1 MPSRKNLA
9 LNNIFIPSQV
19 PSKKLMIILH
29 GRGDSSDGFT
39 FLPEY
44 LNIDDMNYLLLDA
57 PFEYYGGF
65 SWYDLPP
72 HQLEDITYSRNIL
85 TEVLDTLFEEEFNAH
100 ESFLFGFSQ
109 GSLLTF
115 EFGARYK
122 KVLAGYI
129 AVSGYIYDA
138 NKLLQE
144 MNQNVKDSNWVCTH
158 GTYDEVLT
166 YNTSR
171 EQVEVLQNGG
181 FDIAFKS
188 YAKDHTIA
196 EDELVMLAEWVKN
209 IKTQGRNMRP

>member
-72 HQLEDITYSRNIL
+72 HQLEGITYSRNIL

-171 EQVEVLQNGG
+171 EQVEVLQTN
-181 FDIAFKS
+181 FFK
-188 YAKDHTIA
+188 
-196 EDELVMLAEWVKN
+196 
-209 IKTQGRNMRP
+209 R

>member
-1 MPSRKNLA
+1 MQSRKNLA
-9 LNNIFIPSQV
+9 LNNIFIPSKV

-29 GRGDSSDGFT
+29 GRGDSSHGFT

-44 LNIDDMNYLLLDA
+44 LGIDEMNYILLDA
-57 PFEYYGGF
+57 PYDYYGGF

-72 HQLEDITYSRNIL
+72 HQLEGIEYSRKVL
-85 TEVLDTLFEEEFNAH
+85 TDVLDTLFEEQFNAH

-115 EFGARYK
+115 EFGARYE

-144 MNQNVKDSNWVCTH
+144 INQDIKASNWLCTH
-158 GTYDEVLT
+158 GIYDEVLP

-171 EQVEVLQNGG
+171 EQVEVLRNGG
-181 FDIAFKS
+181 FDIVFKS
-188 YAKDHTIA
+188 YQKDHTIT
-196 EDELVMLAEWVKN
+196 EDELVMLAEWVKD
-209 IKTQGRNMRP
+209 IKT